1 MNNIKE
7 FCCGVVILNYN
18 SHDLT
23 IRLAEKVAEMTTVNA
38 ICVVDNNSKDNF
50 EDVFSHP
57 KIHYIKNNKN
67 SGYSAGNN
75 VGLRY
80 LIEKKGCDYV
90 FIANPDVQFQDETV
104 EAMLNAMKIHP
115 QLAMVS
121 TKRYGHAGTLIH
133 QYFDFPPF
141 WTSVKNCFFLPRRM
155 FEKKRHLEQNKII
168 DGAKTIHY
176 VDAVP
181 GAFFGIRS
189 EFLVKNNY
197 IYEGIFL
204 YGEEIILGRQARN
217 LGYKVG
223 VINTSEYIHDHV
235 QTRFSNRKMFWYD
248 RKSLK
253 HYYKMFGDLNILQ
266 QMILNVATIAGTIE
280 YNCAYYIYHL
290 LKK

>member
-133 QYFDFPPF
+133 QYFDF
-141 WTSVKNCFFLPRRM
+141 L
-155 FEKKRHLEQNKII
+155 EKR
-168 DGAKTIHY
+168 
-176 VDAVP
+176 
-181 GAFFGIRS
+181 
-189 EFLVKNNY
+189 NY
-197 IYEGIFL
+197 RI
-204 YGEEIILGRQARN
+204 
-217 LGYKVG
+217 
-223 VINTSEYIHDHV
+223 
-235 QTRFSNRKMFWYD
+235 KMY
-248 RKSLK
+248 L
-253 HYYKMFGDLNILQ
+253 
-266 QMILNVATIAGTIE
+266 
-280 YNCAYYIYHL
+280 
-290 LKK
+290 